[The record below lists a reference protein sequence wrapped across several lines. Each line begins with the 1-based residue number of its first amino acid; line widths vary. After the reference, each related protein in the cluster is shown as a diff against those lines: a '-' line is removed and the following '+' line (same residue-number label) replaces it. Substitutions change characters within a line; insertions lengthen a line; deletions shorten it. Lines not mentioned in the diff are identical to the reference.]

1 MLELEL
7 RVRGGVFSSF
17 WGLLISVY
25 QISKTG
31 TRDTS
36 GAKVPTQ
43 VMDDH
48 GSNPGGGNGAFV
60 FFCSRMLRRPTRPHL
75 VPGTVSH

>member
-7 RVRGGVFSSF
+7 RVRGGVFSFF
-17 WGLLISVY
+17 WELLISVY

-31 TRDTS
+31 TRTS
-36 GAKVPTQ
+36 GAKVPAQ
-43 VMDDH
+43 VLDAQ
-48 GSNPGGGNGAFV
+48 GSNPGGGNGVFV

-75 VPGTVSH
+75 VYGTVSH